1 MGIAPQQL
9 QVHIDFELREVT
21 FFARGPLDIK
31 PTVVK
36 VPFAVL
42 NGVLSQILKA
52 EAESELTMLSAVGDE
67 VMKGSKE

>member
-1 MGIAPQQL
+1 VGLTPQQI
-9 QVHIDFELREVT
+9 QVHVDFELREVA

-42 NGVLSQILKA
+42 KGVFSQLVKA
-52 EAESELTMLSAVGDE
+52 EAEDELTILTGAGDE
-67 VMKGSKE
+67 LAKEAKK